1 MADRTLL
8 VLGCASVTPHGR
20 DQMRRLS
27 DQARRRGVHVLGA
40 DTAANL
46 AKADLIGLVGETV
59 AVDVH
64 SPAAVREWAATRVDV
79 GAVLTFREMC
89 VESVAAAASALGIA
103 GNAPDVVHT
112 IRTKDLCREALRS
125 WGFRQPECAVVVDAD
140 EARAFLARTRGPW
153 VVKPRD
159 GMGSVGVSLVDSV
172 DALPAALALLPA
184 GVPFL
189 VETFVTG
196 REFSA
201 EGLFIGG
208 RPTVLALTAKTTGAG
223 FVETGHRMPADLDDA
238 LARAEVERAVTAVGL
253 THGVFHVEFWVDGT
267 DVVLGEVHARPGGD
281 FIHAMVEHVRPGLEL
296 YGALMDDLFG
306 EPPLDLPAVT
316 AAAGVEF
323 LVLPPGEVLSIRGWD
338 DVLADPAVIAADLSV
353 RPGDVIGPVR
363 GSADRHGVLVVGGPT
378 AAAVERTLRRLA
390 DTVSV
395 EVAENQA

>member
-46 AKADLIGLVGETV
+46 AKADLAGLVGESV
-59 AVDVH
+59 VLDVH
-64 SPAAVREWAATRVDV
+64 SPATVREWAASRVDV

-89 VESVAAAASALGIA
+89 VESVAAAAAALGVA
-103 GNAPDVVHT
+103 GNEPDVVHT
-112 IRTKDLCREALRS
+112 IRTKDLCREALRAQ
-125 WGFRQPECAVVVDAD
+125 GFRQPECAVVASF
-140 EARAFLARTRGPW
+140 EQARAFLARRRGPW

-172 DALPAALALLPA
+172 DALPAALDVLPSE
-184 GVPFL
+184 VPFL

-201 EGLFIGG
+201 EGLLVGG

-223 FVETGHRMPADLDDA
+223 FVETGHRMPAESA

-306 EPPLDLPAVT
+306 EPAAELPAVA

-323 LVLPPGEVLSIRGWD
+323 LVLPPGEVLSVQGWD

-353 RPGDVIGPVR
+353 RAGDVLGPVR
-363 GSADRHGVLVVGGPT
+363 GSADRHGVLVVGGPN
-378 AAAVERTLRRLA
+378 AAAVDQTLRRLA
-390 DTVSV
+390 DTVTV
-395 EVAENQA
+395 EVAESQA

>member
-46 AKADLIGLVGETV
+46 AKADLSGLVGESV

-64 SPAAVREWAATRVDV
+64 SPAAVREWAATRVDI

-89 VESVAAAASALGIA
+89 VESVAAAAAVLGLA
-103 GNAPDVVHT
+103 GNDPDVVRT
-112 IRTKDLCREALRS
+112 VRTKDLCREALRAQ
-125 WGFRQPECAVVVDAD
+125 GFHQPSCAVVAD
-140 EARAFLARTRGPW
+140 LAEAEAFLARTDGPW

-159 GMGSVGVSLVDSV
+159 GMGSVGVSLVDGVS
-172 DALPAALALLPA
+172 ALPAALELLPA

-189 VETFVTG
+189 IETFVSG
-196 REFSA
+196 PEFSA
-201 EGLFIGG
+201 EGLFVGG
-208 RPTVLALTAKTTGAG
+208 RPVVLALTAKTTGAG
-223 FVETGHRMPADLDDA
+223 FVETGHRMPASVES
-238 LARAEVERAVTAVGL
+238 ARAEVERAVTAVGL
-253 THGVFHVEFWVDGT
+253 THGVFHVEFWLDGT
-267 DVVLGEVHARPGGD
+267 EIVLGEVHARPGGD

-306 EPPLDLPAVT
+306 EPGFAAPEVR

-323 LVLPPGEVLSIRGWD
+323 LVLPEGSVLSVRGWD
-338 DVLADPAVIAADLSV
+338 EVLADPAVIAADLSV
-353 RPGDVIGPVR
+353 RAGDVIGPVR
-363 GSADRHGVLVVGGPT
+363 GSADRHGVIVVGGADGP
-378 AAAVERTLRRLA
+378 AVERTLRRLA
-390 DTVSV
+390 DSVSV
-395 EVAENQA
+395 EVA